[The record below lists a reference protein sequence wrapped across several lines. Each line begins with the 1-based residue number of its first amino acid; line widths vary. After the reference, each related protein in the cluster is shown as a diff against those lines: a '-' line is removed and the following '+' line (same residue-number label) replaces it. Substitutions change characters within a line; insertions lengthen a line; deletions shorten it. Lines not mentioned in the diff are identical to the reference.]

1 MLDLVQNL
9 SFFNAFSSRCFPLL
23 LNLFYFRHGDQK
35 QVVEFDEGEVVTN
48 RLVAED
54 EEMEDIAEL

>member
-1 MLDLVQNL
+1 M
-9 SFFNAFSSRCFPLL
+9 

-35 QVVEFDEGEVVTN
+35 QVVEFDEGEGVTN

-54 EEMEDIAEL
+54 EEEEMEDIAEL